1 MKRYD
6 PKIWR
11 ISANNRAFHKLE
23 TTPPRF
29 SPPETFQ
36 RPETMM
42 KRN

>member
-23 TTPPRF
+23 TTPLVSALLKRF
-29 SPPETFQ
+29 NAL
-36 RPETMM
+36 
-42 KRN
+42 KR